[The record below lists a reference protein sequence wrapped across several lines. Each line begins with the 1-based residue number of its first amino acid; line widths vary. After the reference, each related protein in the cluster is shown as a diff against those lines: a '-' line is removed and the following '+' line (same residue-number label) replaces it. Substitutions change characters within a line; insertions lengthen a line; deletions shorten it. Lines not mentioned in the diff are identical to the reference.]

1 MGPLPM
7 DGAHGVRGKL
17 DIYRCGEGGGAG
29 GDAGAGEGRAVGAE
43 REFLAAGK
51 SALGA
56 QLIEPIVLAPY
67 STYPEAVGAE

>member
-29 GDAGAGEGRAVGAE
+29 GDAGAGEGRAAGAE